1 MKDEWYVCPKCQGM
15 SIGVPCQRCAMI
27 EQPIKDEIA
36 RLRALLKEAID
47 YVEATEFMQEP
58 VAIDL
63 AKRIREELK

>member
-36 RLRALLKEAID
+36 RLRALLKEALP
-47 YVEATEFMQEP
+47 YVEHHTAETN
-58 VAIDL
+58 L